1 MTSNST
7 AAVSPLPVA
16 RERDIGRTPDV
27 LSSRVK
33 AVRPSPTLAMASLS
47 RKLREAG
54 RDIIILSIGEPDFDT
69 EEHIKAAGIAAIQR
83 NETKYTEVAG
93 TKAIKQALAAKFE
106 RDNGLTYRPDQIL
119 VSSGLKL
126 ILYNAIFATVEPGE
140 EIIIPAP
147 YWVSYPD
154 IAALAEARPVF
165 VPCHERNGF
174 RLAPEDLAAAITPRT
189 RMLILNSPSNPSGAA
204 YSARDLAA
212 LGTVLARHPRV
223 LVMTDEIYEHL
234 VYDGFKPASF
244 AAAVPAL
251 YDRTITTNGMSK
263 GYVMT
268 GWRLGFA
275 AGPKPIIEAMETLQS
290 QTLGCASSIAQAAAV
305 AALTGD
311 QGYMARNNR
320 SFQERRDLAVEWLNR
335 IPGLTCH
342 KPEGAFYLYPGC
354 GGLIGRTTPQGKRI
368 ATDEDF
374 VMALLETEG
383 VAAVHGSV
391 FGHSPYF
398 RISYALAKTDLAE
411 ALQRIERFCRSLK

>member
-1 MTSNST
+1 MTLDT
-7 AAVSPLPVA
+7 GAAAASRDRA
-16 RERDIGRTPDV
+16 ASERAAAAPSR
-27 LSSRVK
+27 LSSRVR
-33 AVRPSPTLAMASLS
+33 AVRPSPTLAMASVS
-47 RKLREAG
+47 RRLREAG
-54 RDIIILSIGEPDFDT
+54 RNIIILSIGEPDFDT
-69 EEHIKAAGIAAIQR
+69 EDHIKAAGIAAIQR
-83 NETKYTEVAG
+83 NETKYTEVSG
-93 TKAIKQALAAKFE
+93 TKALKQALIGKFQ
-106 RDNGLTYRPDQIL
+106 RDNGLTYRPDQII

-154 IAALAEARPVF
+154 IAALAEAKPVF

-174 RLAPEDLAAAITPRT
+174 RLAPEDLAAAITPKT
-189 RMLILNSPSNPSGAA
+189 RMLILNTPSNPSGAA

-212 LGTVLARHPRV
+212 LGAVLARHPNV

-244 AAAVPAL
+244 AAAVPEL

-275 AGPKPIIEAMETLQS
+275 AGPAAIIQAIDTLQS

-311 QGYMARNNR
+311 QTYMARNNR
-320 SFQERRDLAVEWLNR
+320 AFQERRDLAVEWLNST
-335 IPGLTCH
+335 PGLTCR
-342 KPEGAFYLYPGC
+342 KPEGSFYLYPGC
-354 GGLIGRTTPQGKRI
+354 AGVIGRTTASGQRL

-374 VMALLETEG
+374 VMALLEAEG
-383 VAAVHGSV
+383 VAAVHGGA

-398 RISYALAKTDLAE
+398 RISYALAKSELAE
-411 ALQRIERFCRSLK
+411 ALKRIERFCRSLK

>member
-1 MTSNST
+1 MTSDTNL
-7 AAVSPLPVA
+7 AARA
-16 RERDIGRTPDV
+16 RSSAAGDTGAPDF

-33 AVRPSPTLAMASLS
+33 AVRPSPTLGMASIS

-69 EEHIKAAGIAAIQR
+69 EDHIKAAGISAIER
-83 NETKYTEVAG
+83 NETKYTEVSG
-93 TKAIKQALAAKFE
+93 TKALKQALIRKFE
-106 RDNGLTYRPDQIL
+106 CDNGLAYRPEQIL
-119 VSSGLKL
+119 VSSGLKP

-154 IAALAEARPVF
+154 IAALAEAKPVF

-174 RLAPEDLAAAITPRT
+174 RLQPEDLAAAITPKT

-204 YSARDLAA
+204 YAAAQLAA
-212 LGTVLARHPRV
+212 LGAVLARHPNV

-275 AGPKPIIEAMETLQS
+275 AGPVPIIQAMETLQS
-290 QTLGCASSIAQAAAV
+290 QTLGSPSSITQAAAI

-320 SFQERRDLAVEWLNR
+320 SFQERRDLAAAWLNR
-335 IPGLTCH
+335 IPGLSCH
-342 KPEGAFYLYPGC
+342 KPEGSFYLYPGC
-354 GGLIGRTTPQGKRI
+354 GGVIGRTTPQGKRI

-374 VMALLETEG
+374 VMGLLEAEG
-383 VAAVHGSV
+383 VAAVHGGV

-398 RISYALAKTDLAE
+398 RISYALAKSELAE
-411 ALQRIERFCRSLK
+411 GLNRIERFCRSLQ